1 VRGALGAIVDVG
13 QYRTARRAAEVMRG
27 LLQELP
33 IVLRV
38 VVEVEAGGSVAVVVV
53 VRADSDDIVRA
64 CVPMS
69 VNGVRVYV
77 RRA

>member
-1 VRGALGAIVDVG
+1 VNIPLASIIDVG

-33 IVLRV
+33 IVVRV
-38 VVEVEAGGSVAVVVV
+38 VVEVETSGTVAVVVV
-53 VRADSDDIVRA
+53 VRSSSDDIVRA
-64 CVPMS
+64 CVPTS
-69 VNGVRVYV
+69 VNGVRVCV

>member
-1 VRGALGAIVDVG
+1 MTAAATIIDVG
-13 QYRTARRAAEVMRG
+13 QYRTARRAADVMRG

-53 VRADSDDIVRA
+53 VRTKSEDIIRA
-64 CVPMS
+64 CVPTS